1 MDPTAMIKLFF
12 ETLNKYLAE
21 SEEDEFIIGGDFNT
35 VLEPDVDKIGGISI
49 THAKSRETIK
59 TAMDSFDLNDIWNII
74 QCSLLGIHQ
83 ANLIYSQLD
92 YFLVSNSVVNS
103 VCNCTI
109 IPGFKSDHSI
119 VTINS
124 HLTPEQRGPGYFKI
138 NHRLLLQNNYQ
149 EKK

>member
-1 MDPTAMIKLFF
+1 MFDCNITYINIYGPNSADKAFF

-21 SEEDEFIIGGDFNT
+21 SEKDEFIIGGYFNT

-83 ANLIYSQLD
+83 AD
-92 YFLVSNSVVNS
+92 
-103 VCNCTI
+103 
-109 IPGFKSDHSI
+109 
-119 VTINS
+119 
-124 HLTPEQRGPGYFKI
+124 LTYIQY
-138 NHRLLLQNNYQ
+138 
-149 EKK
+149 